1 MEEAEVTDEIR
12 RKAPNVLLEKSH
24 PTSIPADVRVF
35 AEARQ
40 FLRVIEETPR
50 KAGGI
55 FPGLKNLTYSLER
68 DPEDSGWKYVQLA
81 MTLDAETDDVLDAMN
96 RFDAWLIEVLP
107 PEELTSFA
115 VVTESIQAD

>member
-1 MEEAEVTDEIR
+1 MTHEIR
-12 RKAPNVLLEKSH
+12 QKTPNVLLENSH
-24 PTSIPADVRVF
+24 PASIPADVRVF

-40 FLRVIEETPR
+40 CLRAIEESPR

-68 DPEDSGWKYVQLA
+68 DPEEPGWEYIQMA
-81 MTLDAETDDVLDAMN
+81 MTLDAETDDVLEAMK
-96 RFDAWLIEVLP
+96 RFDKWLIEVLP

-115 VVTESIQAD
+115 VVTEYID